1 LKTAFCERNL
11 RPIFALLVLL
21 TAGTVAW
28 AVVTRG
34 RNGARRAERG
44 AVAAS
49 PTVTVKQAPGT
60 VDAMSMATPNGG
72 IKLIRRRGAPPQAL
86 GLGDPA
92 GPASMR
98 LAVASPR
105 ALNAFNT
112 VSALVLPSVVG
123 IHAARSRFTGPLNT
137 TPGGPAANGAYDS
150 VGSGFI
156 IDSRG
161 FTLTNLHVVSQAAG
175 ILVSVPGKLGRD
187 LPASVVATDPVAD
200 LALIRISG
208 APPLPEVRLGDSAF
222 VQAGDW
228 VLAFGS
234 PFGLEQTVTEGIIS
248 SRRKSLVVQ
257 GISYG
262 DMLQTDAPINRGSSG
277 GPLVNMKA
285 EVIGINTAVYGP
297 TGAFSGTG
305 FAIPVDR
312 AKAFLAR
319 CSRIMNR

>member
-1 LKTAFCERNL
+1 MTAFCERNL
-11 RPIFALLVLL
+11 RPVFALLVLL
-21 TAGTVAW
+21 AAATVAW

-34 RNGARRAERG
+34 RYGADVARKGTNAAPSSLGAKRNGG
-44 AVAAS
+44 
-49 PTVTVKQAPGT
+49 PKPGP
-60 VDAMSMATPNGG
+60 VDAVTMATPNGG
-72 IKLIRRRGAPPQAL
+72 INLIRQPGNAPRSP
-86 GLGDPA
+86 GEPA
-92 GPASMR
+92 RMQ
-98 LAVASPR
+98 LAVAGPGAR
-105 ALNAFNT
+105 HAFNT
-112 VSALVLPSVVG
+112 VSSLVLPSVVG
-123 IHAARSRFTGPLNT
+123 IHAPRNRFAAPFDSV
-137 TPGGPAANGAYDS
+137 PGGPAAGGAFDS
-150 VGSGFI
+150 VGSGFV

-161 FTLTNLHVVSQAAG
+161 FALTNYHVVSQAAE
-175 ILVSVPGKLGRD
+175 IMVSVFGKLKRD

-200 LALIRISG
+200 LALIRIAG
-208 APPLPEVRLGDSAF
+208 APSLPEVRLGDSAS
-222 VQAGDW
+222 VQPGDW

-257 GISYG
+257 GVSYG

-277 GPLVNMKA
+277 GPLVDMKA

-297 TGAFSGTG
+297 TGTFSGTG